1 MRKINKFFIAIAA
14 MFVATIGLASCDDES
29 HEYSTVWNSDSSSHW
44 HDSVCEHNTKSEKS
58 SHTWT
63 EVSSANG
70 TKTVCS
76 VCGREKKENATY
88 EVDEVAFTAAS
99 YIDNYTIKVTTIEDG
114 EETNSGTLYHVS
126 KDKYLVENANGKTI
140 STEVDSNQYLI
151 YSLGKDETEWSVELQ
166 SYDSISS
173 RFDISSIFEGYSD
186 FEYNSKTKS
195 YKYSESASAYGIKM
209 DVYALVTFENG
220 KLVNALYKTVVSQSG
235 YTGIVTM
242 QLFNVGTTEAF
253 EIPNVT
259 CYEMNSYT
267 FESEMSKLNN
277 YTYQGYSYTIYCTEN
292 GIKEDYD
299 SSWSKYSSIYEKNGD
314 KYYYYYSQNGNNQY
328 TKTEITEEKYNSGYA
343 AIKNHLFDDLKA
355 YYFYYDGVSHKYVSD
370 RYNFSLSFENLE
382 LKEITPLEGSVISN
396 IGNTTFDIPNC

>member
-14 MFVATIGLASCDDES
+14 MFVATIGLASCGDES
-29 HEYSTVWNSDSSSHW
+29 HKYSTVWNSDSSSHW
-44 HDSVCEHNTKSEKS
+44 HDSVCEHNIKSEKS

-114 EETNSGTLYHVS
+114 EETNSGTLYRVS
-126 KDKYLVENANGKTI
+126 KDKYLVENADGKTI

-151 YSLGKDETEWSVELQ
+151 YSLGKDETEWSVKLQ

-173 RFDISSIFEGYSD
+173 VYDIFDIFDEYSA

-195 YKYSESASAYGIKM
+195 YECSESASDYGIKI
-209 DVYALVTFENG
+209 DVYSLVSFEDG
-220 KLVNALYKTVVSQSG
+220 KLVNALFKTVISQSG
-235 YTGIVTM
+235 YTAIVTM
-242 QLFNVGTTEAF
+242 QVFNVGTTEAF

-267 FESEMSKLNN
+267 FKSEMSKLNN
-277 YTYQGYSYTIYCTEN
+277 YTYQRDSYTIYCTEN

-299 SSWSKYSSIYEKNGD
+299 SSWSKYSKIYEKNGD
-314 KYYYYYSQNGNNQY
+314 EYYYYYSQNGNNQY
-328 TKTEITEEKYNSGYA
+328 TKTEITEEKYNSGCA
-343 AIKNHLFDDLKA
+343 EIKNHLLNNLSA
-355 YYFYYDGVSHKYVSD
+355 YYFDYNDVSHKYVSD
-370 RYNFSLSFENLE
+370 WYNFSLSFENLE
-382 LKEITPLEGSVISN
+382 LKEIIPLEGSVISN